1 VIWVFPRS
9 LSEVNHILFVPK
21 AINLENLIDNHL
33 QFSRKTITS
42 RKSGKIQGLL
52 DPWSDVWLGSISK
65 KCLTKICPQFFDT
78 SCLETDTKTNRLD
91 CITSSVFGGNKMTI
105 NKLILSAVP
114 LTLYQRPSR
123 SSQCLLKQRM
133 MEALMVLTEFSM
145 PGIT

>member
-1 VIWVFPRS
+1 
-9 LSEVNHILFVPK
+9 
-21 AINLENLIDNHL
+21 
-33 QFSRKTITS
+33 
-42 RKSGKIQGLL
+42 
-52 DPWSDVWLGSISK
+52 
-65 KCLTKICPQFFDT
+65 
-78 SCLETDTKTNRLD
+78 
-91 CITSSVFGGNKMTI
+91 MTI